1 MAIITNEVK
10 GMDKITVN
18 YLEMYKDYIKG
29 YKQYKKEKAA
39 VMAAAEENS
48 DAEMPAIQ
56 A

>member
-10 GMDKITVN
+10 EMDKITVN

-29 YKQYKKEKAA
+29 YKEYKQEKAA
-39 VMAAAEENS
+39 IMAAVKKNN
-48 DAEMPAIQ
+48 DTEMPAIQ